1 MARKKQSIQYV
12 PFEERPEIIEAM
24 AALPIGPTQVE
35 EVAADALRLYHDAV
49 IAGAVADL
57 ERAKLTYTACVMALN
72 GGTRF
77 GSATI
82 NDELMAKHAAPAGQ
96 VPRWG
101 QVGQFLLELDG
112 MRIAVEAGPGALD
125 GMYGFDLN
133 AVDMDKPFLSSTG
146 FRHHFMSPA
155 RCLGQ
160 TVDQALRAEVRECI
174 AQEKNWR
181 PVAIDAAWLPPGGR
195 EVPAW
200 LAPALESVTRNGQIT
215 LALSGAEPAPVEKP
229 APLSNAER
237 QRLHRQRLKDRQENE
252 GLRAIPLTRIERAV
266 MSLGLLAHE
275 DLDHRPKDWATTK
288 KPGFDA
294 LLAKLWPEG
303 DGGRYL
309 AEPKRSTYRPTAFLR
324 DRIEEQQFRINR
336 LEEMNQDLRK
346 RVASQNPAQVVIDE
360 ADPNQWTRTVQ
371 LTRDD
376 DGLMYWAFSVFFTA
390 RADLEHLETPYVQER
405 LERIFQGSPFWTEE
419 SKAQLDQDQG
429 IINGNKHRDKEAKRG
444 WEAYKKER
452 KDTEKLVQKCNQ
464 LQASNQELKAALQQV
479 AEEIGAAPAVATP
492 PPNQVEAKLREE
504 IAALQREQ
512 AKLIAE
518 RGKAHDAVAVLQE
531 RLEKAGMVSDY
542 RRQPGE

>member
-1 MARKKQSIQYV
+1 MARKKQPPQFV
-12 PFEERPEIIEAM
+12 PLEERPEIIEAM

-72 GGTRF
+72 GGTHF
-77 GSATI
+77 GSATV

-181 PVAIDAAWLPPGGR
+181 PVAIDAEWLPPGGR

-215 LALSGAEPAPVEKP
+215 LALSGAEPAPDEKP
-229 APLSNAER
+229 APLSNAAR
-237 QRLHRQRLKDRQENE
+237 QRLHRKRIKEREQNE
-252 GLRAIPLTRIERAV
+252 GLKAIPLTRIERAV

-288 KPGFDA
+288 KRGFDA

-303 DGGRYL
+303 DGGCYL

-324 DRIEEQQFRINR
+324 EEIEGQQFRINR
-336 LEEMNQDLRK
+336 LEEIIKDLRK
-346 RVASQNPAQVVIDE
+346 QLIQANPAHVVIDE

-376 DGLMYWAFSVFFTA
+376 DGLMYWAFSVLFTA
-390 RADLEHLETPYVQER
+390 RADLEHLDSPHVQDR
-405 LERIFQGSPFWTEE
+405 LERIFQGSPFWTDE
-419 SKAQLDQDQG
+419 SKAKLDQDQG
-429 IINGNKHRDKEAKRG
+429 IINGNKHRDKDAKLG
-444 WEAYKKER
+444 WESYKKER
-452 KDTEKLVQKCNQ
+452 KYTESLVQKCNQ
-464 LQASNQELKAALQQV
+464 LQANNQELKAALQQV
-479 AEEIGAAPAVATP
+479 AQEVGAAPTVATP
-492 PPNQVEAKLREE
+492 APNQVEAKLREE
-504 IAALQREQ
+504 IAGLRELN
-512 AKLIAE
+512 ATEVAD
-518 RGKAHDAVAVLQE
+518 RARAFDAVAVLQE
-531 RLEKAGMVSDY
+531 RLKKAGLVSDY